1 MTRSA
6 KQFFTAASFAGLM
19 LLVLFETTST
29 QPALHRVDD
38 GYMVLSE
45 GFANTVTIHIPD
57 TTCGAPATM
66 YVPVYAS
73 NISFSDSVI
82 AYQMIINYDSAFGV
96 FDSALVEGCITPE
109 FFYPIWNFTQPG
121 VINGGYAN
129 FSSLEPIAG
138 EGVLCYLRFTSFDTV
153 GLMEVTFEDFIF
165 NEGDPAAETYDATIE
180 ILGDPVGVETG
191 DGEFIPNEY
200 KLLPCYPNPFNSQTV
215 ITFQMLEAGMVN
227 LTLYDI
233 QGKQAAVL
241 YSGAADI
248 GRHSVRFQA
257 GDFASGIYF
266 VKFAAAGYTE
276 TGKIVLI
283 K

>member
-19 LLVLFETTST
+19 LLILFETSST
-29 QPALHRVDD
+29 QPALHRGDD
-38 GYMVLSE
+38 GSMLLTE
-45 GFANTVTIHIPD
+45 GSSNTVTVQIPD
-57 TTCGAPATM
+57 TTCELQTTI
-66 YVPVYAS
+66 YIPVYAS
-73 NISFSDSVI
+73 NISLSDSVV
-82 AYQMIINYDSAFGV
+82 AYQMIINYDCAFGV
-96 FDSALVEGCITPE
+96 FDSAIVEGCITPE

-129 FSSLEPIAG
+129 FSNLEPISG
-138 EGVLCYLRFTSFDTV
+138 EGLLCYLRFTSYDTA
-153 GLMEVTFEDFIF
+153 GLMDVAFEDFIF

-191 DGEFIPNEY
+191 DGESIPNEY
-200 KLLPCYPNPFNSQTV
+200 KLLPCYPNPFNFQTV
-215 ITFQMLEAGMVN
+215 IIFQMPKVGMVN